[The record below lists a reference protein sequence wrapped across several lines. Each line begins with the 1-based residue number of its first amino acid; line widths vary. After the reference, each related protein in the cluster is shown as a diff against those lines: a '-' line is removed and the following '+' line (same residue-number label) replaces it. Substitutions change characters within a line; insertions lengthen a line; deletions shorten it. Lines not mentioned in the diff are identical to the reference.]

1 MCSRFSLSRIS
12 LYLKQCI
19 FKVISFLFLE
29 LSLSRTKSSIALEFQ
44 IERVYVYSIFTLM
57 QYKFKSLFRN
67 KQNGRTFRRKVNF
80 FFFFLCL
87 RDNLKIGCSL
97 LQWLKGALE
106 TSILSINT
114 KSFIE
119 KDPLYIGLKTS

>member
-80 FFFFLCL
+80 FFFFSM
-87 RDNLKIGCSL
+87 LKR
-97 LQWLKGALE
+97 QFENWLFSFTMAERCFRNVNFVDQDKILYRKG
-106 TSILSINT
+106 S
-114 KSFIE
+114 
-119 KDPLYIGLKTS
+119 PLYRS